1 MIDMNFLVW
10 EEIIMN
16 KKIRSLLIIS
26 LTAFVF
32 GCVSQQEMLDIQ
44 NRLTALETQGSSNLT
59 SYNQVD
65 TRIESLES
73 QLHHIKQSVDLIEK
87 QFREQYAGIKAN
99 SNTSR
104 HEIRQIT
111 GRLEEI
117 EYHLKKKFNLLK
129 QQKQTPSEV
138 NVPVN
143 QIFERL
149 QMIENYLGIET
160 NERKSSTTGR
170 MQASQSQQS
179 SPQTPEAEMYATG
192 KTAFDQK
199 DFETARIQF
208 VNFIKK
214 YPKSKNAD
222 NAQFWM
228 GEIYYQEKWY
238 EKAILEYQKVIETY
252 PNGNKVPAALLK
264 QGMAFLELND
274 KTNASLILKEL
285 TKKYPD
291 SPEAKL
297 ALKKLSEL

>member
-1 MIDMNFLVW
+1 
-10 EEIIMN
+10 MN
-16 KKIRSLLIIS
+16 KRIHIFAICIVL
-26 LTAFVF
+26 FV

-44 NRLTALETQGSSNLT
+44 NRLTALETQGSSSLT

-65 TRIESLES
+65 TRIESVES
-73 QLHHIKQSVDLIEK
+73 QLHHIKQSVDLVEK

-117 EYHLKKKFNLLK
+117 EYHLKKKFHLLK
-129 QQKQTPSEV
+129 QQKQSSSQPD
-138 NVPVN
+138 VP
-143 QIFERL
+143 IDKISSRL
-149 QMIENYLGIET
+149 QRIENYLGIKEGQISASRLSGQT
-160 NERKSSTTGR
+160 AQSQTASASISK
-170 MQASQSQQS
+170 SQS
-179 SPQTPEAEMYATG
+179 PEDEMYARG
-192 KTAFDQK
+192 KFAFDNK

-208 VNFIKK
+208 VNFMKK
-214 YPKSKNAD
+214 FPKSKQAD

-228 GEIYYQEKWY
+228 GEIYFQEKWF

-264 QGMAFLELND
+264 QGLSFLELND

-285 TKKYPD
+285 TKKYPE

-297 ALKKLSEL
+297 AQKKLNEF

>member
-1 MIDMNFLVW
+1 M
-10 EEIIMN
+10 MN
-16 KKIRSLLIIS
+16 KKIQTCLLLFCS
-26 LTAFVF
+26 FLVF

-73 QLHHIKQSVDLIEK
+73 QLHHIKQSLDLVEK

-117 EYHLKKKFNLLK
+117 EYHLKKKFHLIK
-129 QQKQTPSEV
+129 QHKQV
-138 NVPVN
+138 NPQGSVP
-143 QIFERL
+143 IDKIIGRL
-149 QMIENYLGIET
+149 QRIENYLGMSENKLSLPSDAT
-160 NERKSSTTGR
+160 QSFQSQKSSVPT
-170 MQASQSQQS
+170 SN
-179 SPQTPEAEMYATG
+179 PKTPEDEMYVRA
-192 KTAFDQK
+192 KSAFDNK

-214 YPKSKNAD
+214 YPKSKQAD

-228 GEIYYQEKWY
+228 GEIYFQEKWY
-238 EKAILEYQKVIETY
+238 EKAILEYQKVIEMY

-264 QGMAFLELND
+264 QGLAFLELND

-285 TKKYPD
+285 TKKYPE
-291 SPEAKL
+291 SPESKL
-297 ALKKLSEL
+297 AQKKLNEF

>member
-1 MIDMNFLVW
+1 
-10 EEIIMN
+10 MN
-16 KKIRSLLIIS
+16 KRIYV
-26 LTAFVF
+26 LTFCLTLFV

-44 NRLTALETQGSSNLT
+44 NRLTALETQGSSSLT

-73 QLHHIKQSVDLIEK
+73 QLHHIKQSVDLVEK

-117 EYHLKKKFNLLK
+117 EYHLKKKFHLLK
-129 QQKQTPSEV
+129 QQKQTSSQTD
-138 NVPVN
+138 VPIN
-143 QIFERL
+143 NILGRL
-149 QMIENYLGIET
+149 QRIENYLGMKEGLVAASKQT
-160 NERKSSTTGR
+160 NQDSQLQSEPATTL
-170 MQASQSQQS
+170 
-179 SPQTPEAEMYATG
+179 SPEDEMYAKG
-192 KTAFDQK
+192 KSAFDNK

-214 YPKSKNAD
+214 FPKSKKAD

-228 GEIYYQEKWY
+228 GEIYFQEKWF

-264 QGMAFLELND
+264 QGLSFLELND

-285 TKKYPD
+285 TKKYPKV
-291 SPEAKL
+291 PEAKL
-297 ALKKLSEL
+297 AQKKLSDF

>member
-1 MIDMNFLVW
+1 M
-10 EEIIMN
+10 
-16 KKIRSLLIIS
+16 KIKIQKCILIVCSSL
-26 LTAFVF
+26 VF

-65 TRIESLES
+65 TRIESMES
-73 QLHHIKQSVDLIEK
+73 QLHHIKQSVDLVEK

-117 EYHLKKKFNLLK
+117 EYHLKKKFHLLK
-129 QQKQTPSEV
+129 QSKQVSPQGS
-138 NVPVN
+138 VP
-143 QIFERL
+143 IDKIIGRL
-149 QMIENYLGIET
+149 QRIENYLGIEE
-160 NERKSSTTGR
+160 NQVSVPSSTGP
-170 MQASQSQQS
+170 SIQSQES
-179 SPQTPEAEMYATG
+179 RSAISTPKTPEDEMYARG
-192 KTAFDQK
+192 KSAFDNK

-214 YPKSKNAD
+214 YPKSKQAD

-228 GEIYYQEKWY
+228 GEIYFQEKWY
-238 EKAILEYQKVIETY
+238 EKAILEYQKVIEMY

-264 QGMAFLELND
+264 QGFSFLELND

-285 TKKYPD
+285 TKKYPE
-291 SPEAKL
+291 SPESKL
-297 ALKKLSEL
+297 AQNKLNEF